1 MNATE
6 RFIRDAIEGGWAE
19 KRSRVIWKNPR
30 ITVELPDIQVHEG
43 NVTFYSTTEKVMLDP
58 AAWQAVGKVR
68 SWDNKFATSSGRI
81 VPVYPGQENQVRPL
95 WLHKMHGLIDA
106 LCDGKSI
113 EEYLAAIE
121 K

>member
-19 KRSRVIWKNPR
+19 IRSRIIWKNPR

-43 NVTFYSTTEKVMLDP
+43 NATFYSTTEKAMLDP
-58 AAWQAVGKVR
+58 DAWRAVGKVR
-68 SWDNKFATSSGRI
+68 GWGEVTTLNHDTVQLFD
-81 VPVYPGQENQVRPL
+81 VPRSY
-95 WLHKMHGLIDA
+95 MHGLIDA
-106 LCDGKSI
+106 LCDGKSVG
-113 EEYLAAIE
+113 EYLAAIE